1 MNMRLLI
8 VTAAIVYTANCAIKC
23 VQGTNGTAEATA
35 CATASETK
43 CSGPKFVE
51 YTGLSTGVN
60 YACGACAGETGGVTC
75 QECTGTDTT
84 TGCNKAVDT
93 GADFKC
99 HKYTY
104 DTETKAFKKADALE
118 TCKRLKDTAIKCNM
132 PKTNATQTT
141 YTSTSGCGACKTA
154 DTETHCEA
162 CTTDSCN
169 KSSAIRV
176 AVLLAPLLAVL
187 VNLI

>member
-60 YACGACAGETGGVTC
+60 YACGACAGETAGVTC
-75 QECTGTDTT
+75 QECTGTDST
-84 TGCNKAVDT
+84 TGCNKAVET

-99 HKYTY
+99 YNWSYNSTS
-104 DTETKAFKKADALE
+104 KAFQMSNTTT
-118 TCKRLKDTAIKCNM
+118 TCKRLKATALVCNM
-132 PKTNATQTT
+132 PNGTATTAN
-141 YTSTSGCGACKTA
+141 YKRTSGCGNCTA
-154 DTETHCEA
+154 ADTHCEA
-162 CTTDSCN
+162 CTKDSCN
-169 KSSAIRV
+169 KSSALRL
-176 AVLLAPLLAVL
+176 AVVFVPLLALL
-187 VNLI
+187 VHLF